1 MKHLKPGG
9 GQISEK
15 SGSDGASSSLMPSE
29 NQRMGEQTLMTN
41 VSKAW
46 TIMKYQLESLHKHK
60 IWKLQRQV
68 RKNYMITVLPV
79 ASLNG
84 INENVYPIKL
94 IKLNDICIW

>member
-41 VSKAW
+41 VSKA
-46 TIMKYQLESLHKHK
+46 
-60 IWKLQRQV
+60 
-68 RKNYMITVLPV
+68 
-79 ASLNG
+79 
-84 INENVYPIKL
+84 
-94 IKLNDICIW
+94 